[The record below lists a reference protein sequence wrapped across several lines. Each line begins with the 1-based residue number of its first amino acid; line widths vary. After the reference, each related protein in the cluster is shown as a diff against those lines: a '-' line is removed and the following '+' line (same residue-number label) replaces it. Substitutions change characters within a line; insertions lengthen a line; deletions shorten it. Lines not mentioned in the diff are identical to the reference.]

1 MKKIET
7 KELRNI
13 FHNTKTSLFLLR
25 IVIGIIFLSH
35 GIAKIISG
43 IPPFSSM
50 LQNLGVPLPLIVA
63 VLIIA
68 VEVIGGGV
76 LILNTAVMPASAAL
90 TILMIGALFL
100 VHISKGWFVSSGG
113 AEFAVLLIAG
123 LITVAMG
130 SRQTKQTFRK

>member
-1 MKKIET
+1 MKKIQEIN
-7 KELRNI
+7 KLL
-13 FHNTKTSLFLLR
+13 HNNPRTSMFLLR
-25 IVIGIIFLSH
+25 TVIGIIFLTH
-35 GIAKIISG
+35 GIAKIITG
-43 IPPFSSM
+43 IPPFASM

-63 VLIIA
+63 VLVIA